1 MARIFLVF
9 SIAALMGPAAYAD
22 LGAQIAAEDA
32 KLGASPGQIQVTAS
46 GVISEGKVSL
56 SEGHDLVCKPGVTIS
71 LEAGSYLYQNS
82 HTGIENCIIA
92 ATSTP
97 ITGEIQSVDT
107 EQIALKQVTFVGGGN
122 LVFWSGVSGFT
133 ISDNT
138 VASITA
144 LFAENQ
150 APAAGIY
157 LIHCSQGVVD
167 RLKSD
172 GFVFPPG
179 ISYTAIL
186 EINLSNNITINNPA
200 IHHVDGSYILRGAAS
215 IDINGSTNIT
225 INGGD
230 ITHNANM
237 DGILTQTYGTNIPSS
252 KITIEGV
259 NASYNGALGLNQDAP
274 LALGDGLD
282 IISTSH
288 VRISHSTLN
297 GNGNLV
303 HDDQPGIWFFL
314 DDDVEVSD
322 SDISENSAAGVSS
335 AGTPRVVL
343 IHDTINRNQASGVYT
358 EWQGCAATNVG
369 SKVSFVS
376 GPSGGFGLDWLPG
389 TSVVLDGVTY
399 ELAQVVDSG
408 HLTLTTS
415 PPDHSSPVTLGIN
428 TTQNII
434 DSVINDNG
442 VGQWSAQFGDQF
454 QVGISWADGTSGTI
468 SGVTSTNKGIG
479 AQLYG
484 LLLTNTSSVTLY
496 NDNFSGNLMGGDGI
510 NASHQVTTPAGLNFP
525 DQQVGTTSA
534 AQRIEFLS
542 GMINAPNLVIQT
554 SGNFSE
560 TNNCG
565 NSASAYATCQI
576 QITFTPTFPGPQN
589 GTLTITDGA
598 PGSPQTVALT
608 GTGVIQGRGAGISST
623 SVSFPNQAVATTSA
637 AQTITLWAGATVIHN
652 LSIQTSGSFSET
664 NTCGSSLAARATCQI
679 QITFTPTVPGPQ
691 TGALIIADN
700 LSSTPQ
706 TIALTGI
713 GIAENQGISPT
724 SISFP
729 NQQLSTTSASETI
742 TLWAGAT
749 VIRDLLIQTSGNFS
763 ETNTC
768 GSSLAAYATCQIH
781 VTFTPT
787 VVGPAHSTL
796 TITDNAP
803 QSPPAIFLTGTGVAG
818 GIGLTV
824 AMGSSNSATVAAGAS
839 ATYLLSMGGSGV
851 GGVVSLSCTG
861 VPVDATCSLPNS
873 KSVSASQPTTFTV
886 SVITSAPSMG
896 ALRPTNRQH
905 WSLLWG
911 VAILGLM
918 LPVRGRTGF
927 NRRYP
932 VRLLLLLLVL
942 CACSGVSSNS
952 TSDRTASGNYVLMI
966 VARIGSTSQ
975 QIPLML
981 NVR

>member
-1 MARIFLVF
+1 MARIFLVI
-9 SIAALMGPAAYAD
+9 SMATLIGPVAYAD

-56 SEGHDLVCKPGVTIS
+56 SEGHDLVCQQGVTIS
-71 LEAGSYLYQNS
+71 LKAGSYLYQNS
-82 HTGIENCIIA
+82 HTSIENCIIA

-144 LFAENQ
+144 FIPESQ

-157 LIHCSQGVVD
+157 LINCSQGVVD

-172 GFVFPPG
+172 GFVFPAG
-179 ISYTAIL
+179 TNYSAIL
-186 EINLSNNITINNPA
+186 EVNLSNNITINNAA
-200 IHHVDGSYILRGAAS
+200 IHHVDGSYIRGGAAS

-225 INGGD
+225 INGGN

-237 DGILTQTYGTNIPSS
+237 DGILTQTYGSNIPSS
-252 KITIEGV
+252 NITIEGV

-335 AGTPRVVL
+335 AGTPSVVL
-343 IHDTINRNQASGVYT
+343 IRDTINRNQASGVYT

-369 SKVSFVS
+369 SEVSFVS

-399 ELAQVVDSG
+399 QLARVVDSG
-408 HLTLTTS
+408 HITLTTS

-442 VGQWSAQFGDQF
+442 VGQWSDQVSDQF

-468 SGVTSTNKGIG
+468 SGVTSTNTGIG

-510 NASHQVTTPAGLNFP
+510 AASPQVLSSTVLSFP
-525 DQQVGTTSA
+525 DQQVGTTSS
-534 AQRIEFLS
+534 AQTIEFLP
-542 GMINAPNLVIQT
+542 GMINAPGLVIRT

-565 NSASAYATCQI
+565 DSAPAYSRCQI
-576 QITFTPTFPGPQN
+576 QITFTPTFPGPQS

-608 GTGVIQGRGAGISST
+608 GSGVTQGAGISST
-623 SVSFPNQAVATTSA
+623 VVSFPNQALATTSSV
-637 AQTITLWAGATVIHN
+637 QTVALWAGATVINN
-652 LSIQTSGSFSET
+652 LSIKTSGSFSET
-664 NTCGSSLAARATCQI
+664 NTCGSSLAAHATCQI
-679 QITFTPTVPGPQ
+679 QVTFTPTVPGPQ
-691 TGALIIADN
+691 NGALIIADS
-700 LSSTPQ
+700 LSSTPL

-713 GIAENQGISPT
+713 GIGENQGISST
-724 SISFP
+724 RVSFP
-729 NQQLSTTSASETI
+729 SQAVATTSSAQAI
-742 TLWAGAT
+742 TLWAGTT
-749 VIRDLLIQTSGNFS
+749 VINNLSIKTSGNFS
-763 ETNTC
+763 ETNNC
-768 GSSLAAYATCQIH
+768 GSGLAAYASCQIQ

-787 VVGPAHSTL
+787 VVGLLQGTL
-796 TITDNAP
+796 TITDSAP
-803 QSPPAIFLTGTGVAG
+803 QNPPAISLTGSGVSG

-824 AMGSSNSATVAAGAS
+824 ALGASNSATVAVGAT
-839 ATYLLSMGGSGV
+839 AKYLLSIGGSGV
-851 GGVVSLSCTG
+851 GGMVSLSCAG
-861 VPVDATCSLPNS
+861 VPVGATCSLPTTE
-873 KSVSASQPTTFTV
+873 SVSASQPTTFTV
-886 SVITSAPSMG
+886 SVTTSAPTMG
-896 ALRPTNRQH
+896 ALRATDPRH
-905 WSLLWG
+905 LSWLWG
-911 VAILGLM
+911 VAILGVM
-918 LPVRGRTGF
+918 FPVRVRTGS

-942 CACSGVSSNS
+942 CACGGGGSQS
-952 TSDRTASGNYVLMI
+952 TSNGTPPGNYVLTI
-966 VARIGSTSQ
+966 VARTGSTSQ

-981 NVR
+981 TVR